1 MHFASGINRPPYEA
15 MDGFLQVTS
24 GCSHGKCEFCTFYK
38 DAPFKVSPMDEI
50 EEDIKELASYG
61 WNFDRIYLQGA
72 DPFILSYDKLA
83 KIADLIHQ
91 YLPDVKTIGGYAR
104 IDNIKNKSVE
114 ELQKLH
120 EMGYS
125 NFYFGNESG
134 DDYILKRMNKGYE
147 AQMVVDMLQ
156 RLDEAGMPY
165 IMNFLGGLGGRGYG
179 LNHALKSA
187 EVINQLHPTMVYA
200 SELTLFPDTPLSK
213 DLMAGK
219 FAEATEVERFE
230 ELKALIQAIQV
241 PTVFKA
247 EHVTLPAPIRGTLP
261 KDREGMVAF
270 LDSLIE
276 AAKKGMFD
284 HYRSGVNSL

>member
-1 MHFASGINRPPYEA
+1 MHFSSGINRPPYEA
-15 MDGFLQVTS
+15 NDGFLQVTS
-24 GCSHGKCEFCTFYK
+24 GCSHGQCEFCTFYK
-38 DAPFKVSPMDEI
+38 DAPFKVSPMSEV
-50 EEDIKELASYG
+50 EEDIKELADYG
-61 WNFDRIYLQGA
+61 WKFERIYLQGA